1 MSQQVPRSRILSHL
15 GVMALIAAVLGVVVA
30 GIAIPFA
37 GVVGLSARQVAKTVD
52 DLPAEFDTGTLPQTT
67 RILDSDGQLITTL
80 YDQNRVYRP
89 LDQISR
95 NMTSAIVAIEDYR
108 FYQHGAIDLKGTLR
122 AFVTNQANSG
132 TVQGGSSI
140 TQQLVKQTL
149 LTQAQESGDKE
160 AMKAATDDTYA
171 RKLKELRYA
180 IALEQ
185 THSKDWILERYL
197 NTAYFGDG
205 AYGVQAAA
213 RHYFDVNA
221 NQLNLRQSALLA
233 GLVKNPSGYDP
244 TNYPDAAIAR
254 RNVVLDREAQLRVI
268 TSDQAERLKQ
278 QKLGLKVQRAQNGCV
293 NATAPFFCDYVINT
307 LKKDP
312 DLGATEADRM
322 KLLTSGGLTIKTTLK
337 MPNQKA
343 ADASVSAHVHA
354 TDEAIG
360 AVAEVEPGTGK
371 VLALAQS
378 RPMGA
383 NDKKGETYINYTV
396 PLEDGNAPGF
406 QAGSTF
412 KAFVLATA
420 ITQGV
425 PLSTTFNA
433 QPSMTLNQSLYAN
446 CPGAAPFVG
455 TWHVSNSTSSGTMD
469 AYRGTRESVNTY
481 YAQLEQKTG
490 VCDPYNLA
498 QAMGVHLTNPEG
510 DANGNGAERVPTF
523 TLGIVNVSP
532 LEMAGAYATFG
543 GRGKFCKP
551 HPVTAILDSAGHQIK
566 SYAPQ
571 CTQAMPAST
580 ADAVNDVLRGVQ
592 EPGGFG
598 YDLGHTNL
606 TDADGRTIPSAG
618 KTGTTQDGKSV
629 WFMAYTPQIATAAMI
644 AGANE
649 LGHPISLAGQTI
661 AGSYVS
667 AVSGSGFAGPMW
679 ADAMHPIQTS
689 LDPVNFTA
697 PDPTVVH
704 GVQVPVP
711 NVGGMSVDQAK
722 QTLASAGFTG
732 VVGNRVY
739 SGYRSGEVAY
749 SFPSHEAASGSSITL
764 FVSMGPEPAK
774 HPKAG
779 KGNGMNK
786 SGANRGRGRVS
797 TNPGGHTPPGWSH
810 RR

>member
-1 MSQQVPRSRILSHL
+1 MSQQVPPSRVLSHL
-15 GVMALIAAVLGVVVA
+15 GVMAAIAAVLGVVVA

-37 GVVGLSARQVAKTVD
+37 GVIGIGAREVAKTVD
-52 DLPAEFDTGTLPQTT
+52 ELPAAFDTGTLPQTT
-67 RILDSDGQLITTL
+67 RILDADGQLITTL

-95 NMTSAIVAIEDYR
+95 NMTQAIVSIEDYR

-185 THSKDWILERYL
+185 AHSKDWILERYL

-221 NQLNLRQSALLA
+221 NQLNLKQSALLA

-244 TNYPDAAIAR
+244 TNYPDAAITR
-254 RNVVLDREAQLRVI
+254 RNVVLDREAQLHVI
-268 TSDQAERLKQ
+268 TSDQADELKQ
-278 QKLGLKVQRAQNGCV
+278 EKLGLKVQHAQNGCV
-293 NATAPFFCDYVINT
+293 NATAPFFCDYVVHT
-307 LKKDP
+307 LEQDP
-312 DLGATEADRM
+312 DLGATLDERK
-322 KLLTSGGLTIKTTLK
+322 KLLTSGGLTVRTSLK
-337 MPNQKA
+337 LPNQKA
-343 ADASVSAHVHA
+343 ADQSVSAHVHP
-354 TDEAIG
+354 TDQAIG
-360 AVAEVEPGTGK
+360 AVAEIEPGTGK

-383 NDKKGETYINYTV
+383 AAKKGETYINYTIPAEV
-396 PLEDGNAPGF
+396 GNAPGF

-420 ITQGV
+420 ITQGI
-425 PLSTTFNA
+425 PLTTTFNA
-433 QPSMTLNQSLYAN
+433 AEHMTFNQADFAN
-446 CPGAAPFVG
+446 CPGASPFVG
-455 TWHVSNSTSSGTMD
+455 TWPVGNSTVSGTMD
-469 AYRGTRESVNTY
+469 VYRGTRMSVNTF

-490 VCDPYNLA
+490 VCDPFNLA
-498 QAMGVHLTNPEG
+498 KAMGVHLTDPSI
-510 DANGNGAERVPTF
+510 ERYPTF
-523 TLGIVNVSP
+523 TLGVDNVSP

-543 GRGKFCKP
+543 ARGKFCEP
-551 HPVTAILDSAGHQIK
+551 HPVTAILDSAGHTIK
-566 SYAPQ
+566 KYEPQ
-571 CTQAMPAST
+571 CTQVMPETT

-598 YDLGHTNL
+598 YDIGHTNL
-606 TDADGRTIPSAG
+606 TTESGATIPSAG
-618 KTGTTQDGKSV
+618 KTGTTQSGRSV
-629 WFMAYTPQIATAAMI
+629 WFMGYTPQIATAAMI
-644 AGANE
+644 AGANT
-649 LGHPISLAGQTI
+649 LGYPISLVGQTI

-667 AVSGSGFAGPMW
+667 SVSGSGFAGPMW
-679 ADAMHPIQTS
+679 ADAMHPIENS
-689 LDPVNFTA
+689 LDPENFTA

-704 GVQVPVP
+704 GVQIPVP
-711 NVGGMSVDQAK
+711 DVGGMSVAK
-722 QTLASAGFTG
+722 AKSTLAAAGFSG
-732 VVGNRVY
+732 SVGSHVY

-749 SFPSHEAASGSSITL
+749 SYPSHEAASGSTITL
-764 FVSMGPEPAK
+764 FISMGPEPK
-774 HPKAG
+774 KKPSKPKG
-779 KGNGMNK
+779 HGG
-786 SGANRGRGRVS
+786 GGF
-797 TNPGGHTPPGWSH
+797 TNPGGHTPPGH
-810 RR
+810 AR

>member
-1 MSQQVPRSRILSHL
+1 MSQQVPPSRVLSHL
-15 GVMALIAAVLGVVVA
+15 GVMAAIAAVLGVVVA

-37 GVVGLSARQVAKTVD
+37 GVIGIGAREMAKTVD
-52 DLPAEFDTGTLPQTT
+52 HLPAEFDTGTLPQTT
-67 RILDSDGQLITTL
+67 RILDADGNLITTL

-122 AFVTNQANSG
+122 AFVTNQANNG

-149 LTQAQESGDKE
+149 LTQAEESGDKE

-185 THSKDWILERYL
+185 AHTKDWILERYL

-213 RHYFDVNA
+213 RHYFGVNA
-221 NQLNLRQSALLA
+221 NQLSVKQSALLA
-233 GLVKNPSGYDP
+233 GLVKNPTGYDP
-244 TNYPDAAIAR
+244 TNYPDTAIAR
-254 RNVVLDREAQLRVI
+254 RNVVLDREAQLHVI
-268 TSDQAERLKQ
+268 TSDEADELKQ
-278 QKLGLKVQRAQNGCV
+278 QKLGLHVQKTQNGCV
-293 NATAPFFCDYVINT
+293 NATAPFFCDYVVNY
-307 LKKDP
+307 LEQDP
-312 DLGATEADRM
+312 DLGATVDARK

-337 MPNQKA
+337 TPNQKA
-343 ADASVSAHVHA
+343 ADASVSSHVHA
-354 TDEAIG
+354 TDDAIG
-360 AVAEVEPGTGK
+360 AVAEVEPGTGN

-383 NDKKGETYINYTV
+383 DAKKGETYINYTI

-420 ITQGV
+420 ITQGI

-433 QPSMTLNQSLYAN
+433 ASPMTFNQADYAN
-446 CPGAAPFVG
+446 CPDSPPFVG
-455 TWHVSNSTSSGTMD
+455 TWHVGNSTVNGVMD
-469 AYRGTRESVNTY
+469 AYRGTRMSVNTY
-481 YAQLEQKTG
+481 FAQLEQKTG

-498 QAMGVHLTNPEG
+498 KAMGVHLTDPSV
-510 DANGNGAERVPTF
+510 ERFPTF
-523 TLGIVNVSP
+523 TLGIDNVSP

-543 GRGKFCKP
+543 GRGKYCQP
-551 HPVTAILDSAGHQIK
+551 RPVSAILDSAGHQLK
-566 SYAPQ
+566 SYDPQ
-571 CTQAMPAST
+571 CDQVMPATT

-598 YDLGHTNL
+598 YDLGQTNL
-606 TDADGRTIPSAG
+606 ENTETHETIPSAG

-629 WFMAYTPQIATAAMI
+629 WFMGYTPQIATAAMI
-644 AGANE
+644 AGAND
-649 LGHPISLAGQTI
+649 LGHPIPLGGQTI
-661 AGSYVS
+661 AGNYIS
-667 AVSGSGFAGPMW
+667 AGDVSGSGFAGPMW
-679 ADAMHPIQTS
+679 ADAMHPIEDS
-689 LDPVNFTA
+689 LDPVNFTP
-697 PDPTVVH
+697 PDPDVVH

-711 NVGGMSVDQAK
+711 DVGGMSIDEAK
-722 QTLASAGFTG
+722 QTLAGAGFTG
-732 VVGNRVY
+732 VVGSHVY

-749 SFPSHEAASGSSITL
+749 SYPSHEAASGSSITL
-764 FVSMGPEPAK
+764 FISVGPEPPE
-774 HPKAG
+774 HPKSS
-779 KGNGMNK
+779 KNK
-786 SGANRGRGRVS
+786 SSHGSSHGAHREA

-810 RR
+810 GHGH